1 MSKEFDIDTP
11 PNMELLGGTPD
22 EDPGTPELKEE
33 AAPEVEK
40 APEQQDST
48 DPASEEEDEQP
59 QTKRDSVIPRARFDE
74 VNAKL
79 HAAREEAEQLRAALE
94 AKQAPAAEKSPIDV
108 DALEEAYF
116 DAFLE
121 GDKDKA
127 REIRAQINAEIYRK
141 AEEASAEVVTKR
153 LTEREVQSSFAAAVA
168 KTVEAYPFLDSNSPD
183 ASPEAIAE
191 VVEWRDFYINKGVS
205 PAIALERAA
214 HKVAPLYS
222 VAHKELKEPVTDTRK
237 QKAMETAAKASAAQ
251 PPRVDAGVGNRAIPS
266 GDSIIGDQDK
276 WEKASEAER
285 LRYLQ

>member
-33 AAPEVEK
+33 AAPEQEES
-40 APEQQDST
+40 AEPEQ
-48 DPASEEEDEQP
+48 EEEEEAPQP
-59 QTKRDSVIPRARFDE
+59 KRDQAIPRARFDE

-121 GDKDKA
+121 GDKAKA

-191 VVEWRDFYINKGVS
+191 VVEWRDFYIGKGET

-214 HKVAPLYS
+214 HKVAPLYAPQS
-222 VAHKELKEPVTDTRK
+222 AHQSSPVADTRK
-237 QKAMETAAKASAAQ
+237 QKALETAAKAAAAQ
-251 PPRVDAGVGNRAIPS
+251 PPRVDAGVGNRAVPS